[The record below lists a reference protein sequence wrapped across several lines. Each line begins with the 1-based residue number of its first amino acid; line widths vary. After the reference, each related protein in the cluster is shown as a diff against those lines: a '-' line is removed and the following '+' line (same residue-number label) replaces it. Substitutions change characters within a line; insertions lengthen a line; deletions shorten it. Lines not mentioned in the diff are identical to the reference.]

1 MRTALCLTVLF
12 SSLLTLNS
20 RAETAVHQTDKSDS
34 NCINVEVNG
43 YQALSYE
50 CLSQK
55 LANPNGQKATERN
68 QEAMNIPV
76 YKRAPNQLGL
86 FNQSATGIRMGNTF
100 GTSVKPQRPAP

>member
-1 MRTALCLTVLF
+1 VRISLCVTLLLGSVLTP
-12 SSLLTLNS
+12 NS
-20 RAETAVHQTDKSDS
+20 YAETAVTHADAAS

-55 LANPNGQKATERN
+55 LANPNGKKATERN
-68 QEAMNIPV
+68 QEAMNVPLD
-76 YKRAPNQLGL
+76 KRPPNQLGL

-100 GTSVKPQRPAP
+100 GTAVKPQRPTP